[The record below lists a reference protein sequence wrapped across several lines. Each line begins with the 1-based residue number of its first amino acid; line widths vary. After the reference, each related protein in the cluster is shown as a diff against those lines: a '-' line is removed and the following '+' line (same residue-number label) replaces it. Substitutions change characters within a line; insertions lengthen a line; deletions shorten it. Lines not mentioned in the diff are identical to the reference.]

1 MISYLVSV
9 LILTILLYAVLVQ
22 LLFTISPIHGII
34 VAIIL
39 IAKTYFEYSIRS
51 ELANSEEIKNEDSK
65 N

>member
-34 VAIIL
+34 VTLIL